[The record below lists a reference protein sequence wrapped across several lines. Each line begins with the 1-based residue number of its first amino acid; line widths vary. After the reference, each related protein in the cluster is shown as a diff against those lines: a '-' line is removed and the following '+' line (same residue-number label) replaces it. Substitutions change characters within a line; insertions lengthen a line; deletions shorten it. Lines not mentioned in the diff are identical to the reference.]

1 MKPIALITGASSGIG
16 KAVARQIADH
26 YQLII
31 CGRRTSR
38 LLKLSKKLHNETQT
52 LIGSFDVRDQSAVAN
67 FIETLPNKW
76 QNISVL
82 INNAGN
88 AHGMNYIHEGNT
100 QDWDAMIDTNIKG
113 LLYISRVVIPKMIK
127 NKYGHIINLGSIA
140 GVDVY
145 PQGNVYNASKFAV
158 DALTK
163 GMRMDLNKHGIKVSE
178 IKPGLVETE
187 FSRVRFKGNIEKAKE
202 TYSGYDPLQA
212 KDIAECI
219 AFMLSRPRHVNIG
232 DMIVLPLAQ
241 ASSTLINR

>member
-16 KAVARQIADH
+16 RAIARQIADH

-38 LLKLSKKLHNETQT
+38 LLKLSKKLHDETQT

-67 FIETLPNKW
+67 FIKTLPNKW

-140 GVDVY
+140 GV
-145 PQGNVYNASKFAV
+145 
-158 DALTK
+158 
-163 GMRMDLNKHGIKVSE
+163 
-178 IKPGLVETE
+178 
-187 FSRVRFKGNIEKAKE
+187 
-202 TYSGYDPLQA
+202 TY
-212 KDIAECI
+212 I
-219 AFMLSRPRHVNIG
+219 
-232 DMIVLPLAQ
+232 
-241 ASSTLINR
+241 

>member
-16 KAVARQIADH
+16 RAIARQIADH

-38 LLKLSKKLHNETQT
+38 LLKLSKKLHDETQT

-67 FIETLPNKW
+67 FIKTLPNKW

-187 FSRVRFKGNIEKAKE
+187 FSRVRFKGNIEKA
-202 TYSGYDPLQA
+202 
-212 KDIAECI
+212 
-219 AFMLSRPRHVNIG
+219 
-232 DMIVLPLAQ
+232 
-241 ASSTLINR
+241 